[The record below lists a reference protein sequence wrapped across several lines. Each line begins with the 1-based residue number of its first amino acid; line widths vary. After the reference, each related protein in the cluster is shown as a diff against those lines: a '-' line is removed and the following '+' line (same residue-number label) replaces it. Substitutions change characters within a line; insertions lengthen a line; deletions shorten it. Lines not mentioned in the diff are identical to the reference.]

1 MKSVWFFIG
10 LLITATIIFLSL
22 TRTTLKVEY
31 FTDSLPINSLATEL
45 GISPSRIRNFKEIG
59 DINNPSQYSISFEIH
74 PRNIMMKYDPLLSD
88 IEKKIKDMISTNKTF
103 DIKSSTDQDVF
114 LSKITMNYA
123 EPSNVA
129 MEEKQ
134 QQQKYVKFVNPEFNG
149 AISYLKDVQQGLP
162 EDPFL
167 DPRYKFEK
175 GKLVLNEIPTP
186 SPSLSGNNQTTR
198 TPSSS
203 TSISTY
209 SSLQGI
215 STITDEDAEEEG
227 QGDNEGEGEGED
239 EGEGEGEDEVVD
251 EGEGEDINP
260 GANDTE
266 TIEGFNPNYIS
277 YHFFPNRY

>member
-74 PRNIMMKYDPLLSD
+74 PRNIMMKSDPLLSD

-114 LSKITMNYA
+114 LSKITMNYV
-123 EPSNVA
+123 EPTNVTT
-129 MEEKQ
+129 EEK
-134 QQQKYVKFVNPEFNG
+134 QQKYVKFVNPEFNG

-162 EDPFL
+162 DDPFL

-175 GKLVLNEIPTP
+175 GKIVLNEIPTP
-186 SPSLSGNNQTTR
+186 SPSLSANNQTTR

-203 TSISTY
+203 TSRTSTGTTTRTY
-209 SSLQGI
+209 DEQGGE
-215 STITDEDAEEEG
+215 DEDGGEG
-227 QGDNEGEGEGED
+227 DEGVDDEGEGEPED
-239 EGEGEGEDEVVD
+239 EGEGGD
-251 EGEGEDINP
+251 EGEGATP

-266 TIEGFNPNYIS
+266 PFIGFNPNDMPYQ
-277 YHFFPNRY
+277 FF